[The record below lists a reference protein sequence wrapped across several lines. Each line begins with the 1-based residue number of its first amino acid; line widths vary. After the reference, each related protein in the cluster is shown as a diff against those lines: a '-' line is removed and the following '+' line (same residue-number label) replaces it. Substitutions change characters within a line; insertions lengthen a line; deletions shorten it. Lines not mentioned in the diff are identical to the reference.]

1 MAKREFIEKNTID
14 ICGTIGGRNEFADC
28 IRDSV
33 KAVIDN
39 AKSVTEQDIVKPYLD
54 KLKEQIEQN
63 VERYCLSRESHGM
76 GKVDWNEYLITES
89 KVIELIDNLLSEQG
103 DKDGKGNN

>member
-1 MAKREFIEKNTID
+1 MAKREFITKEQIKLKYPIMEND
-14 ICGTIGGRNEFADC
+14 FGMVVNEGLHKELDKMPA
-28 IRDSV
+28 I
-33 KAVIDN
+33 A
-39 AKSVTEQDIVKPYLD
+39 EQDIVKPYLD

-89 KVIELIDNLLSEQG
+89 KIIELIDNLLSEQG
-103 DKDGKGNN
+103 DTDA